1 MKRQREKAFNTSHQM
16 YTQEHKNLPEGDTS
30 LILIFPLGRKRKD
43 TLACTCSKYRTSAEV
58 PAHPSVVIS
67 ATTDS
72 PVMVGIVLQIWEY
85 MNIWMASIIY

>member
-1 MKRQREKAFNTSHQM
+1 MKRQREKKHSVLHIRCASKSI
-16 YTQEHKNLPEGDTS
+16 KNLPEGETS
-30 LILIFPLGRKRKD
+30 LILIFPLGKNRKE

-72 PVMVGIVLQIWEY
+72 PVIVGIVLQIWEY
-85 MNIWMASIIY
+85 MDIWMTNT